1 VNKKN
6 ILPII
11 AIVVF
16 LACLILA
23 VRHAIH
29 FESPIVASVIG
40 ADWRLYFQ
48 PATMEVLHGR
58 TPYAIEGFYNPPWVT
73 IPLLPLATLPLD
85 WSIPIMMTLNLAAWT
100 YTAMRLGMKSFII
113 LPFII
118 FSGAMINSTI
128 GNLDGLL
135 SLGLFLPPPL
145 AVLVVMIKPQIGAPI
160 VLFWSMRIL
169 LDRGTLKLKFIN
181 MAKLLAPFALLMV
194 LSFVL
199 YGTWFIQ
206 GADAVGKSWNTSPW
220 PRLIPLGVSLLVLSI
235 YTKDLR
241 WALAAIPYVTPYLS
255 PDTWA
260 FSTLAILA
268 LASGIKI
275 NIPRLAPHPILKNR

>member
-1 VNKKN
+1 MNKKN
-6 ILPII
+6 ILPIVSI
-11 AIVVF
+11 IVF
-16 LACLILA
+16 LFALILA
-23 VRHAIH
+23 IRHAIH
-29 FESPIVASVIG
+29 FEPQIISTVIG

-58 TPYAIEGFYNPPWVT
+58 TPYTVDGFYNPPWVT
-73 IPLLPLATLPLD
+73 IPLLPLAPLPLD
-85 WSIPIMMTLNLAAWT
+85 WSIPIMMTLNLAGWT
-100 YTAMRLGMKSFII
+100 YTAMRLGLKSFII

-128 GNLDGLL
+128 GNLDGIL

-145 AVLVVMIKPQIGAPI
+145 GVLVVMIKPQIGVPV
-160 VLFWSMRIL
+160 VLFWSMQIL
-169 LDRGTLKLKFIN
+169 LDQGNFKLKFIN
-181 MAKLLAPFALLMV
+181 MTKLLAPFAALMV

-199 YGTWFIQ
+199 YGAWFNHVTDAIGKTWN
-206 GADAVGKSWNTSPW
+206 SSPW
-220 PRLIPLGVSLLVLSI
+220 PALIPLGVSLLVLSI

-275 NIPRLAPHPILKNR
+275 KIPRTLLRQVQS